1 MSYHVAVTRVGTG
14 RAETNRELEPSATR
28 RADTLH
34 NMSSTKLK
42 LYIWP
47 GAWGLPSIDA
57 QSLAAAL
64 YVQLAAP
71 GKFALVESADADSAP
86 LGR

>member
-1 MSYHVAVTRVGTG
+1 M
-14 RAETNRELEPSATR
+14 P
-28 RADTLH
+28 
-34 NMSSTKLK
+34 STKLK

>member
-1 MSYHVAVTRVGTG
+1 ME
-14 RAETNRELEPSATR
+14 RAQPKETASLDSAR
-28 RADTLH
+28 RDAPALCK
-34 NMSSTKLK
+34 MPSTKLK